1 MRVDEMRLDGNAI
14 GGLLI
19 ELFGTDLT
27 DSMGVCAS
35 CGSEDHVATL
45 DVYVHAPGV
54 VGRCRS
60 CGAVM
65 IRIVRSETRTWLD
78 LSGTRTIEIS
88 ADEP

>member
-1 MRVDEMRLDGNAI
+1 MSVEETKLDGNAI

-27 DSMGVCAS
+27 GSTGVCAS
-35 CGSEDHVATL
+35 CGTEGYVGTL
-45 DVYVHAPGV
+45 DVYMRAPGV

-78 LSGTRTIEIS
+78 LSGTRTIEIG
-88 ADEP
+88 EP

>member
-1 MRVDEMRLDGNAI
+1 MRVEDMKLDGNAI

-27 DSMGVCAS
+27 GSTGVCAS
-35 CGSEDHVATL
+35 CGAEGHVATL

-65 IRIVRSETRTWLD
+65 IRIVRSETKVWLD
-78 LSGTRTIEIS
+78 LSGTRTIEIAAEAS
-88 ADEP
+88 